1 MTLTTGNVFIRQMCS
16 GDKSNRCDQE
26 KDREDIEQKAKGQN
40 RKNIADRKARNLGQK
55 QNTQRLRP
63 ALHTF
68 CLFPKKKKKKNQPRV
83 RRQGAQCLVTK
94 IGMGGKTE
102 GMSF

>member
-1 MTLTTGNVFIRQMCS
+1 MCS

-68 CLFPKKKKKKNQPRV
+68 CLFPKKKKKKKS
-83 RRQGAQCLVTK
+83 A
-94 IGMGGKTE
+94 
-102 GMSF
+102 